1 MEIIILAVI
10 VIFFLANS
18 GNIIGV
24 INKAKAEEK
33 RALDLVKRGKTK
45 EQKDIIDF
53 LYIDPNG
60 CKWGNVVSSDMTIQ
74 GYEQIVAQKLYNL
87 DLRQRAIEKIGLD
100 ESEIE
105 EIEPIP
111 LSGYVFDDNNKDI
124 MVKAVDGRAV
134 SSRFSVT
141 WIFFSKTQMYTY
153 TYTFET
159 ISDNIWE
166 TTRDFFYQ
174 DVTCMTMKQR
184 VVEKIDS
191 LQTGCF
197 SNKEACVKNNF
208 LVDTLEI
215 VVPGAT
221 YSFSMRN
228 NEDLERSL
236 RAAKAMLRER
246 KYIH

>member
-1 MEIIILAVI
+1 M
-10 VIFFLANS
+10 FW
-18 GNIIGV
+18 IGV
-24 INKAKAEEK
+24 IIVVAIIAMSGNSVLSIVSKAQSEEK
-33 RALDLVKRGKTK
+33 KALDWVKRGKTQ
-45 EQKDIIDF
+45 EQKNIIDF

-60 CKWGNVVSSDMTIQ
+60 CKLGNVVSSNMTIQ

-105 EIEPIP
+105 EIDPIP
-111 LSGYVFDDNNKDI
+111 LSGYIFDDNNKDI

-174 DVTCMTMKQR
+174 DITCMTMKQR
-184 VVEKIDS
+184 VIEKIDS
-191 LQTGCF
+191 LQTGCLA
-197 SNKEACVKNNF
+197 NKEACVKNNF
-208 LVDTLEI
+208 MVDTLEI

-221 YSFSMRN
+221 YAFSMRN

-246 KYIH
+246 KYVH

>member
-1 MEIIILAVI
+1 MGLGMDSVFFVGALGKEKVKEKVLLERFKKGKTREQREIIN
-10 VIFFLANS
+10 FLYTDSNGCGC
-18 GNIIGV
+18 GNIV
-24 INKAKAEEK
+24 TSK
-33 RALDLVKRGKTK
+33 
-45 EQKDIIDF
+45 
-53 LYIDPNG
+53 
-60 CKWGNVVSSDMTIQ
+60 MTIEE
-74 GYEQIVAQKLYNL
+74 YEQIVAKKLYNL

-111 LSGYVFDDNNKDI
+111 LSGYVFENKNDI
-124 MVKAVDGRAV
+124 ILVKAVKDRAV

-159 ISDNIWE
+159 ISDNVWE
-166 TTRDFFYQ
+166 TTRDYFYQ
-174 DVTCMTMKQR
+174 DVTCMTMVQR
-184 VVEKIDS
+184 VVEKIDVIKS
-191 LQTGCF
+191 GCL
-197 SNKEACVKNNF
+197 STESVIKNNF

-215 VVPGAT
+215 VVPGAS